1 MKVAV
6 QVVINKEQV
15 SLEVDSRM
23 SLVDMLREE
32 LGLTG
37 THVGCRT
44 GNCGACTV
52 LLAENP
58 VKACCILAGDVHG
71 EEITTIEGLS
81 SDPNALH
88 PMQDAFVRH
97 QGLQCGFCTPGV
109 VLSAVAMAR
118 NNPAPTVEE
127 VRRALA
133 GNLCRCTGYQF
144 IIKSVLAGAGEM
156 ARARSY

>member
-1 MKVAV
+1 MKVSI
-6 QVVINKEQV
+6 QVVVNKEQV
-15 SLEVDSRM
+15 SLKVDSRM

-37 THVGCRT
+37 THIGCRT

-52 LLAENP
+52 LLAEKP
-58 VKACCILAGDVHG
+58 VKACCILAADVDG
-71 EEITTIEGLS
+71 EGITTIEGLS

-88 PMQDAFVRH
+88 PMQDAFVKH

-109 VLSAVAMAR
+109 ILSAVAMAR
-118 NNPAPTVEE
+118 NNPAPTEQE

-144 IIKSVLAGAGEM
+144 IIKSVLAGAREM
-156 ARARSY
+156 AQASG

>member
-1 MKVAV
+1 MKVSI
-6 QVVINKEQV
+6 QVVINKERI

-23 SLVDMLREE
+23 TLVDMLREE
-32 LGLTG
+32 LRLTG

-52 LLAENP
+52 LLDEKP
-58 VKACCILAGDVHG
+58 VKSCCILAADVHG

-88 PMQDAFVRH
+88 PMQDAFVKH

-109 VLSAVAMAR
+109 ILSAVAMAR
-118 NNPAPTVEE
+118 NNPAPTQEH

-144 IIKSVLAGAGEM
+144 IIKSVLAGAREM
-156 ARARSY
+156 AQATR